1 MSSQLTDSKLLII
14 SGQTPSQKNSKQIFK
29 NFATGASF
37 ISSSDIVKEWQ
48 KEAKAELRKYKFKFI
63 GRVQIDY
70 MFYVV
75 DNVQRDLDNMI
86 ASVNDALQLANSQ
99 YHVVRGKVK
108 PIKGTG
114 IIQGDH
120 WQFLRIGSADA
131 VIDRENPRAEMTI
144 TIIDNVA

>member
-1 MSSQLTDSKLLII
+1 MSDQANAKTIII

-29 NFATGASF
+29 NFATGSSF

-48 KEAKAELRKYKFKFI
+48 RLAKMELRKYKFKFV

-75 DNVQRDLDNMI
+75 DNAQRDLDNMV

-99 YHVVRGKVK
+99 YHVVKGKVK

-120 WQFLRIGSADA
+120 WQFLRLGSADA
-131 VIDRENPRAEMTI
+131 QIDRENPRAEMII
-144 TIIDNVA
+144 TVIDNVA

>member
-1 MSSQLTDSKLLII
+1 MSDQANAKTIII

-29 NFATGASF
+29 NFATGSSF

-48 KEAKAELRKYKFKFI
+48 RLAKMELRKYKFKFV

-75 DNVQRDLDNMI
+75 DNAQRDLDNMM

-99 YHVVRGKVK
+99 YHVVKGKVK

-120 WQFLRIGSADA
+120 WQLLRIGSADA
-131 VIDRENPRAEMTI
+131 VIDRANPRAEMTI
-144 TIIDNVA
+144 TVIDNVA

>member
-1 MSSQLTDSKLLII
+1 MSDQANAKTVVI

-48 KEAKAELRKYKFKFI
+48 RLAKMELRKYKFKFV

-70 MFYVV
+70 MFYVA
-75 DNVQRDLDNMI
+75 DDVQRDLDNMM

-99 YHVVRGKVK
+99 YHVVKGKVK

-120 WQFLRIGSADA
+120 WQLLRIGSADA
-131 VIDRENPRAEMTI
+131 QIDRKNPRAEMLI
-144 TIIDNVA
+144 TVIDNVK